1 LVGAA
6 VGDFVGAGVVA
17 VSVVKVTVR
26 GVVVVVVV
34 VAALLIVTV
43 KAEESTA
50 ITIVSSAM
58 PETEVTEAPTVIE
71 VVTEADVSVKT
82 VEPVVASAEVTIV
95 WAIVYV
101 GDNVG
106 IADGT
111 GEGLAVGLGVGA
123 EL

>member
-1 LVGAA
+1 MVGAA
-6 VGDFVGAGVVA
+6 VGEFVGAGVVA

-26 GVVVVVVV
+26 GAVV

-43 KAEESTA
+43 AAETA
-50 ITIVSSAM
+50 TTIVSSAM
-58 PETEVTEAPTVIE
+58 PVTEVTEAPTVIE
-71 VVTEADVSVKT
+71 DDTEADESVKT
-82 VEPVVASAEVTIV
+82 VEPETVEQLVTIV